1 MIFGFPETRT
11 LDSPRAARMGEPM
24 GVGCLFVSSGV
35 TAQLL
40 NRSLHQDYLR
50 VRQGHSCAQS
60 SDWLLR
66 AADDLRDRPHGA
78 ALVYEA

>member
-1 MIFGFPETRT
+1 
-11 LDSPRAARMGEPM
+11 MGEPM
-24 GVGCLFVSSGV
+24 VGCLFVSSGV
-35 TAQLL
+35 DRKLL
-40 NRSLHQDYLR
+40 TRSLPQDYLR

-60 SDWLLR
+60 SDWRLR